1 MAGDFC
7 DNLLAFHTS
16 LVYND
21 LDSILWGRGAIPHRR
36 YSLAQKH
43 RLAREPFGMIW

>member
-7 DNLLAFHTS
+7 DNLLAFHTG

-21 LDSILWGRGAIPHRR
+21 LDSILWGGV
-36 YSLAQKH
+36 
-43 RLAREPFGMIW
+43 